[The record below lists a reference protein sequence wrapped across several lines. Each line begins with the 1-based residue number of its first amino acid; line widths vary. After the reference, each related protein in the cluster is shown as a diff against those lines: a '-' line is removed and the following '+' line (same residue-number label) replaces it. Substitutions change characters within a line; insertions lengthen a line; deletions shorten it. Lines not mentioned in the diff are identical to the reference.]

1 MDTARVIDLPVAQ
14 DAALASRELQ
24 KLWFS
29 LAAQRW
35 SSLLIV
41 PAPGVASTLALAS
54 ELAQIG
60 RRAALDNRTTVI
72 DATRVTLEQAAGL
85 ASQLATRVGQGE
97 RVLVA
102 IDRVDENPAALALAA
117 RCDAALLCVALG
129 RSDLKS
135 SRETLERCGRA
146 RFLGSVVMLPN
157 A

>member
-1 MDTARVIDLPVAQ
+1 MGTARVIDLPVAQ
-14 DAALASRELQ
+14 DVSPAARELQ

-41 PAPGVASTLALAS
+41 PAPGVQGALALAG

-60 RRAALDNRTTVI
+60 RRAGLDSRVSLL
-72 DATRVTLEQAAGL
+72 DATRVTLEQAASL
-85 ASQLATRVGQGE
+85 AAQLAARIGQGE

-102 IDRVDENPAALALAA
+102 IDRIDENPAALALAA

-129 RSDLKS
+129 RSDLAS
-135 SRETLERCGRA
+135 ARDTLERCGRA
-146 RFLGSVVMLPN
+146 RFLGSVVMVPK
-157 A
+157 